1 MYSKDVIKYCY
12 AKATNLIHAST
23 IFNRFKQKGRKI
35 IVGEVYWKEG
45 AEAIFDK
52 VLPPGL
58 VHKIIS
64 MTIGRSLPEER
75 AYLESV
81 AERMF

>member
-1 MYSKDVIKYCY
+1 M
-12 AKATNLIHAST
+12 
-23 IFNRFKQKGRKI
+23 
-35 IVGEVYWKEG
+35 GEVYWKEG

-52 VLPPGL
+52 ILPPGL

-64 MTIGRSLPEER
+64 NTIGRSLPEER

-81 AERMF
+81 AERMIF